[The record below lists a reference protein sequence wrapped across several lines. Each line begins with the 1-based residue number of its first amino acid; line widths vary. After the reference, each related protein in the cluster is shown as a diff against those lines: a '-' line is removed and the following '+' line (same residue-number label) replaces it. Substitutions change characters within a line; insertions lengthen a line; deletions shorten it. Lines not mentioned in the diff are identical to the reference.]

1 MSQRPHERAAESTT
15 SRPTR
20 TRLRPSPMAKKISWS
35 LASSA
40 NRAREYSM
48 KVHQFTQELGQK
60 TAQVQGAETPTH
72 KAQ

>member
-40 NRAREYSM
+40 NRRMSI
-48 KVHQFTQELGQK
+48 
-60 TAQVQGAETPTH
+60 P
-72 KAQ
+72 